1 MPATVDATMLVATTS
16 RIIPPIMNEFL
27 IFTPH
32 FATCSW
38 REHGREWLTDR
49 IGVSAQRA
57 GIAGRA
63 HQVDKH

>member
-38 REHGREWLTDR
+38 REHGREWLTDHIDAALKAAPR
-49 IGVSAQRA
+49 CPRREVNDA
-57 GIAGRA
+57 G
-63 HQVDKH
+63 